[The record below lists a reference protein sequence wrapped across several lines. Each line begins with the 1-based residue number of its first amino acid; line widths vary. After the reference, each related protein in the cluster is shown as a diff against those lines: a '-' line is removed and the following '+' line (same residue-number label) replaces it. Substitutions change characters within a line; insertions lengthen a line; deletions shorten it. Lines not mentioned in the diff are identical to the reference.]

1 MEVIRVCLHTNNI
14 ELITMA
20 SLRSLPL
27 GMFVVLWLIGW
38 TLRVPI
44 LAAPPLATR
53 IADTYGLGETGIGA
67 LTMLPILAVAFG
79 ALPAAWL
86 IARYS
91 LRSVIIS
98 GIVIMTFASITRG
111 YVPSSM
117 LLFTASLLMGLGVAL
132 FQTALPSAVRSW
144 TPSHVAM
151 GSAIY
156 LNGMMVGEFSG
167 AGLTLPIV
175 LPLADGDWRTALLIW
190 SIPILIIAIITF
202 LAKTN
207 SKVQRGD
214 ENPTNNR
221 NEASSSLPRW
231 NDGQVWQFGLLLAC
245 SIVIFFAIN
254 AYAGAILR
262 SRGEEHALTGLMI
275 VFNAMPLLASF
286 VVLSAPR
293 WIGRRNPL
301 GVSAIIATLGLA
313 GFCFLNGW
321 SSWVAAVIAGFT
333 STIEL
338 ILLVSLPAS
347 IAKGLGVT
355 RLSAGTTLIGY
366 SVAFI
371 LPLIGGWIAE
381 STRQTEMALIPALV
395 FSIVMIPA
403 LGRKRQYIC
412 KSIES

>member
-1 MEVIRVCLHTNNI
+1 MK
-14 ELITMA
+14 

-27 GMFVVLWLIGW
+27 GMFAILWLVGW

-53 IADTYGLGETGIGA
+53 IADSFGIGEAGIGA
-67 LTMLPILAVAFG
+67 LTMLPIVAVAFG

-86 IARYS
+86 IAKFS
-91 LRSVIIS
+91 LRSVIFG
-98 GIVIMTFASITRG
+98 GIVVMTFASIARG
-111 YVPSSM
+111 YAPSPM
-117 LLFTASLLMGLGVAL
+117 LLFTVSLLMGLGVAV

-144 TPSHVAM
+144 TPSHIAT

-167 AGLTLPIV
+167 AGLTLPII
-175 LPLADGDWRTALLIW
+175 LPLADGDWRASLVIW
-190 SIPILIIAIITF
+190 SIPILVIALITL
-202 LAKTN
+202 LAKSEETDQQKGTDWTD
-207 SKVQRGD
+207 SRTG
-214 ENPTNNR
+214 TW
-221 NEASSSLPRW
+221 ASLPRW
-231 NDGQVWQFGLLLAC
+231 NDAQVWQFGLLLAC
-245 SIVIFFAIN
+245 SIVIFFVIN

-262 SRGEEHALTGLMI
+262 SRGEVHALTGLLI
-275 VFNAMPLLASF
+275 AFNSTPLLASI

-313 GFCFLNGW
+313 GFYFLNGW
-321 SSWVAAVIAGFT
+321 ASWLAAVIAGLA
-333 STIEL
+333 STVEL

-366 SVAFI
+366 SVAFV
-371 LPLIGGWIAE
+371 LPLIGGCLAE
-381 STRQTEMALIPALV
+381 LTNQTEMALIPAII
-395 FSIVMIPA
+395 FSIVMIPV
-403 LGRKRQYIC
+403 LGRERQYIC
-412 KSIES
+412 KSIESPPCPGTN

>member
-1 MEVIRVCLHTNNI
+1 
-14 ELITMA
+14 MA

-27 GMFVVLWLIGW
+27 GMFAILWLIGW

-53 IADTYGLGETGIGA
+53 IADSFGLGEAGIGA

-79 ALPAAWL
+79 ALPSAWL
-86 IARYS
+86 IAKYS
-91 LRSVIIS
+91 LRSVIIG
-98 GIVIMTFASITRG
+98 GIVIMTFASIARG

-117 LLFTASLLMGLGVAL
+117 LLFAVSLLMGLGVAL
-132 FQTALPSAVRSW
+132 FQTALPAAVRSW

-175 LPLADGDWRTALLIW
+175 LPLSDGDWRTALVIW
-190 SIPILIIAIITF
+190 SIPILAIALITL
-202 LAKTN
+202 LAK
-207 SKVQRGD
+207 SD
-214 ENPTNNR
+214 ETDQQKGVDQTDSR
-221 NEASSSLPRW
+221 TGAWASLPRW
-231 NDGQVWQFGLLLAC
+231 NDTQVWQFGLLLAC
-245 SIVIFFAIN
+245 SIVIFFVIN

-262 SRGEEHALTGLMI
+262 SRGEEYALPGLLMA
-275 VFNAMPLLASF
+275 FNTTPLLASF
-286 VVLSAPR
+286 VVLSVPR

-313 GFCFLNGW
+313 GFYFLNGW
-321 SSWVAAVIAGFT
+321 ASWLAAVIAGLT

-366 SVAFI
+366 AVAFV
-371 LPLIGGWIAE
+371 LPLIGGWLAE
-381 STRQTEMALIPALV
+381 LTRQTDMALIPALI

-403 LGRKRQYIC
+403 LGRERRYIC
-412 KSIES
+412 KSIEASTRPATNGDP